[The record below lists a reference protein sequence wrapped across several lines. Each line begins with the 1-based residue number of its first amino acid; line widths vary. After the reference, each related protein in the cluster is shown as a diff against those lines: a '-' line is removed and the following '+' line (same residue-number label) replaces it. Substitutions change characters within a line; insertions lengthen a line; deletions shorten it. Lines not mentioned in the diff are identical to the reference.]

1 MQNDKVYRAVK
12 PYLHITVAAAIFGF
26 GFNWCYVPNHI
37 SMGGITGVGQVI
49 HAIIPAIPVGTAAI
63 ILNIPL
69 FLLGWKY
76 LGGRLL
82 ATSLYAMAATSLSV
96 DIVGAF
102 FTFAPM
108 DPTLAAVFG
117 GVCVGMTIGIV
128 LNQGATT
135 GGTDLLARLLKLKF
149 GYLPMGKLLLAVDL
163 AVISIGALTFRRLDS
178 ALYGIIALYLSSTLI
193 DKMLYG
199 TDRGKVAYIITERPG
214 PMLDSLVHQL
224 DRGVTILNGKGG
236 WSGEEKQV
244 FMCAFK
250 QRQIVTVKQQV
261 KMVDPDAFL
270 IVYDACEILGH
281 GFRRYKENDI

>member
-1 MQNDKVYRAVK
+1 MCIRD
-12 PYLHITVAAAIFGF
+12 
-26 GFNWCYVPNHI
+26 
-37 SMGGITGVGQVI
+37 SI
-49 HAIIPAIPVGTAAI
+49 HAIIPAIPVGAAAI

-178 ALYGIIALYLSSTLI
+178 ALYGICLLYTSSVGGEPSIRILRWAWICQTPWHWCMMPFRLSLI
-193 DKMLYG
+193 H
-199 TDRGKVAYIITERPG
+199 I
-214 PMLDSLVHQL
+214 S
-224 DRGVTILNGKGG
+224 
-236 WSGEEKQV
+236 SS
-244 FMCAFK
+244 
-250 QRQIVTVKQQV
+250 
-261 KMVDPDAFL
+261 
-270 IVYDACEILGH
+270 
-281 GFRRYKENDI
+281 